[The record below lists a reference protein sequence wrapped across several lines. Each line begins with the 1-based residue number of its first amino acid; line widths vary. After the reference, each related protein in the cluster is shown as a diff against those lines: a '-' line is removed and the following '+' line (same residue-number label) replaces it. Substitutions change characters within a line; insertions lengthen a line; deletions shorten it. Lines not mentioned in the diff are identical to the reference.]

1 MGFEKEMEDAI
12 ISDPR
17 KYIDE
22 KGLNLV
28 ARQYHVGKYIF
39 DLLFEDRHGGK
50 LLVELQDGTLDR
62 NHTYKILDYYHEYK
76 HAHPDEFIDLMVIA
90 NIIPPERKKR
100 LADLG
105 IAFREIPRSEFIIEG
120 KNGRSIKIEDSIP
133 SQKRDL
139 SISNWVKVPGVR
151 ATLRDQPDSVLEK
164 LESEGHVKDMELLR
178 EIVTRVC
185 QLGPCK
191 VGDVNPT
198 RALAIN
204 AIDPKTPQFFAIL
217 TDQHSLHKKD
227 VGPRGFSIQVAFRK
241 STGVKPSGTNWV
253 CDRFDYI
260 KKGNQVWWRNEL
272 RDAALD
278 VNSIV
283 DEVKKARNT
292 FLSE

>member
-1 MGFEKEMEDAI
+1 M
-12 ISDPR
+12 
-17 KYIDE
+17 
-22 KGLNLV
+22 
-28 ARQYHVGKYIF
+28 
-39 DLLFEDRHGGK
+39 
-50 LLVELQDGTLDR
+50 
-62 NHTYKILDYYHEYK
+62 
-76 HAHPDEFIDLMVIA
+76 
-90 NIIPPERKKR
+90 
-100 LADLG
+100 
-105 IAFREIPRSEFIIEG
+105 
-120 KNGRSIKIEDSIP
+120 
-133 SQKRDL
+133 
-139 SISNWVKVPGVR
+139 PGSR
-151 ATLRDQPDSVLEK
+151 ATLRDLSDRVLEE
-164 LESEGHVKDMELLR
+164 LEREGQVNMELLR

-185 QLGPCK
+185 QLGPCQ
-191 VGDVNPT
+191 VGDANAT

-204 AIDPKTPQFFAIL
+204 AVDTTGRRTPQFFAIL

>member
-1 MGFEKEMEDAI
+1 M
-12 ISDPR
+12 R
-17 KYIDE
+17 
-22 KGLNLV
+22 N
-28 ARQYHVGKYIF
+28 H
-39 DLLFEDRHGGK
+39 
-50 LLVELQDGTLDR
+50 LDR